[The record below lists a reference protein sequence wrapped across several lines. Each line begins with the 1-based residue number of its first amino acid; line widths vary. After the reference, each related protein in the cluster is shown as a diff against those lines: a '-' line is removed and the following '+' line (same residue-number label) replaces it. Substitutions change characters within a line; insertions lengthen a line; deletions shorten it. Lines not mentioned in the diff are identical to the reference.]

1 MLSGWAQRN
10 HQTPRERAAG
20 TAKVT
25 KVRQDGRRR
34 TAGFAEGGA
43 ACRGVRA
50 APRAGRGRG
59 RIPPR
64 ASGRDAVVF
73 TWHGVSEL
81 QNCKIITLCFF

>member
-43 ACRGVRA
+43 ARRGVRA

-59 RIPPR
+59 RIPREPLEGMQSYLPGTGFPNSR
-64 ASGRDAVVF
+64 IV
-73 TWHGVSEL
+73 
-81 QNCKIITLCFF
+81 K